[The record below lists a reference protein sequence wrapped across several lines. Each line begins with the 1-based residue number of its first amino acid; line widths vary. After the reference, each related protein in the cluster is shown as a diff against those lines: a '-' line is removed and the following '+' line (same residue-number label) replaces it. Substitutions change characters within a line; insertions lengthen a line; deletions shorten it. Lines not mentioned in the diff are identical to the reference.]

1 MRDNND
7 TFGQSSSKALKS
19 QLRTLENVWVIPNE
33 NTPSPW
39 LTLLLVLRKKVVLI
53 KFPQNESPLTNEIIN
68 NDTFG
73 QSSPKALKSQLRT
86 LEIILGDSKWRQF
99 FSFLKLWQMV
109 FCYHNCSNVLWEKIV
124 LVWGKKLRKKFAN
137 SRS

>member
-86 LEIILGDSKWRQF
+86 LEIILGDSK
-99 FSFLKLWQMV
+99 
-109 FCYHNCSNVLWEKIV
+109 
-124 LVWGKKLRKKFAN
+124 
-137 SRS
+137 